1 MSTLQRRQPPSSL
14 TGPVWTELGPKC
26 FVGGARFED
35 KKIVENRDIYPQ
47 GHSLIPQPLKAI
59 L

>member
-1 MSTLQRRQPPSSL
+1 M
-14 TGPVWTELGPKC
+14 
-26 FVGGARFED
+26 FVGGASFED
-35 KKIVENRDIYPQ
+35 KKIVENGDIYPQ